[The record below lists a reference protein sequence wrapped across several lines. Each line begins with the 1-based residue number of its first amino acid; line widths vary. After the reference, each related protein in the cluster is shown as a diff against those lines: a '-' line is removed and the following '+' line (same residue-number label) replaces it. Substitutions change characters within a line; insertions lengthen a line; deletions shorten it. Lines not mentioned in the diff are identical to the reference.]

1 MDVCSVHQII
11 QTHKNEVI
19 KLLTQPR
26 PSVTANFKSTPVF
39 ETPQGEQLTLD
50 YLENIYTRHYPDWNK
65 KFQCFPEGPMFYDK
79 LFTSQ
84 PWNRA
89 KDIEN
94 KKDVLKAQIGPISY
108 PAAEG
113 EPKIAEIVKGVLR
126 SLQPVITTLKLT
138 DKVNNLQK
146 LLTGKLKGK
155 TKEMKNKNQSEV
167 MSILQEV
174 QDEMF
179 DKILENDK
187 LFKLYEM
194 R

>member
-94 KKDVLKAQIGPISY
+94 KKHVLKAQIGPILY
-108 PAAEG
+108 PLAEG
-113 EPKIAEIVKGVLR
+113 DTFC
-126 SLQPVITTLKLT
+126 Q
-138 DKVNNLQK
+138 
-146 LLTGKLKGK
+146 
-155 TKEMKNKNQSEV
+155 M
-167 MSILQEV
+167 
-174 QDEMF
+174 
-179 DKILENDK
+179 
-187 LFKLYEM
+187 
-194 R
+194 

>member
-1 MDVCSVHQII
+1 
-11 QTHKNEVI
+11 
-19 KLLTQPR
+19 
-26 PSVTANFKSTPVF
+26 
-39 ETPQGEQLTLD
+39 
-50 YLENIYTRHYPDWNK
+50 
-65 KFQCFPEGPMFYDK
+65 MFYDK

-94 KKDVLKAQIGPISY
+94 KRDVLEAQIGPILY

-113 EPKIAEIVKGVLR
+113 EPAIAEIVKEVMA

-138 DKVNNLQK
+138 DKVKNNLVK
-146 LLTGKLKGK
+146 LLTSKVKGK
-155 TKEMKNKNQSEV
+155 TKELKDGNHSE
-167 MSILQEV
+167 MMAILQEV

-179 DKILENDK
+179 DKILENYK